1 MKKLLVTL
9 SALTLVLSFAACG
22 KQDVPPVTT
31 DDTTVSSA
39 DTTTDTTEATTEAT
53 TAPETPDA
61 GTNAA
66 LEVLNKIWDAYP
78 ADNKFSS
85 FGGDMES
92 AVMDAPGAVTL
103 DAATLDRSLGFP
115 QDSIDKI
122 SAGASLIH
130 MLNTNAFTCGA
141 YRVKDGEDTAVL
153 AEAIR
158 ANIQARHWMCG
169 YPETLRILTVG
180 DTMISMFGNSD
191 LIDAFVEAAQS
202 VYTDLEIV
210 VNEPIQ

>member
-1 MKKLLVTL
+1 M
-9 SALTLVLSFAACG
+9 
-22 KQDVPPVTT
+22 TT
-31 DDTTVSSA
+31 ADTAGSSA
-39 DTTTDTTEATTEAT
+39 DTTTDATTDATEASQETTVSSDTDAAAT
-53 TAPETPDA
+53 ESTATSAPETSA
-61 GTNAA
+61 TEETNTA
-66 LEVLNKIWDAYP
+66 LEVLNKIWAAYP
-78 ADNKFSS
+78 ADDKFSS

-130 MLNTNAFTCGA
+130 MLNTNTFTCGA
-141 YRVKDGEDTAVL
+141 YRVKDGKDTAVL

-158 ANIQARHWMCG
+158 TNIQARRWMCG

-180 DTMISMFGNSD
+180 DTMISMFGNSN
-191 LIDAFVEAAQS
+191 LIDAFIEAAQS

-210 VNEPIQ
+210 VNELIQ